1 MSLTGFKPS
10 YCLHLF
16 QQRPPI
22 YGSPDM
28 LHEMVFP
35 GNWRFVAARCWAN
48 LLVPI
53 FPTAF
58 AHFMF
63 LLSHVGNSCSVSNFF
78 IIICYGDLW
87 SVIFVTI
94 GIVWGTMNC
103 AYVRQPADK
112 LFMKGGINLGGKF
125 HCCLILRNCHSH
137 PSLHQTLPWWGSSH
151 PH

>member
-35 GNWRFVAARCWAN
+35 GNWRFVAALCWAN

-87 SVIFVTI
+87 SVIFDAVTI
-94 GIVWGTMNC
+94 VKNYNFLKVQMMVSIFSNKMSFSSVQFSRS
-103 AYVRQPADK
+103 VVSDS
-112 LFMKGGINLGGKF
+112 
-125 HCCLILRNCHSH
+125 LRPHELQHTRPPC
-137 PSLHQTLPWWGSSH
+137 PSPTSGV
-151 PH
+151 